1 MTKALSLAE
10 IASPLSPPRP
20 GAAGVPFLIA
30 GIAVF
35 SVQDLI
41 LKILS
46 GSYPLYEAMILRSL
60 TAAPLLLALA
70 HLNGGIGTLWTPAW
84 RRMLLRGFLLFVSY
98 AAFYLAIA
106 SLPLATTVALF
117 FTAPLFITVLSVPML
132 GEKVGP
138 RRWFAVLVGFA
149 GVLVMVRPGS
159 DVFDW
164 AAILA
169 LVAGLS
175 YAVSM
180 VTARS
185 MGSTETAPAL
195 AFWGNV
201 AFLACALALAAVFAS
216 GDYAGES
223 HPSLGFLTRAW
234 VTPSLRDLGL
244 MMLCGF
250 IAAAGLTLLTQAY
263 RLSPSSVVAPFEY
276 SAMIWGVLWGWLFW
290 RQLPDTE
297 GWTGILIIV
306 GAGLYVLY
314 REGRQKD

>member
-1 MTKALSLAE
+1 MAE
-10 IASPLSPPRP
+10 ASSPLSSSAS
-20 GAAGVPFLIA
+20 GAAGVPYLIV

-41 LKILS
+41 LKLLS

-60 TAAPLLLALA
+60 TAAPLLLMLA
-70 HLNGGIGTLWTPAW
+70 YLNGGLGTLFTPAW
-84 RRMLLRGFLLFVSY
+84 RKMLLRGFLLFASY

-117 FTAPLFITVLSVPML
+117 FTAPLFITVLSVPLL
-132 GEKVGP
+132 GEHVGP
-138 RRWFAVLVGFA
+138 RRWFAVLLGFG
-149 GVLVMVRPGS
+149 GVLFMVRPGS

-164 AAILA
+164 AALLA

-180 VTARS
+180 VTARR

-195 AFWGNV
+195 AFWGNI
-201 AFLACALALAAVFAS
+201 AFLACALALAAVF
-216 GDYAGES
+216 GRGEFAGES
-223 HPSLGFLTRAW
+223 HPSLGFLTRGW
-234 VTPSLRDLGL
+234 VAPGLRDLGL

-263 RLSPSSVVAPFEY
+263 RLSASSIVAPFEY
-276 SAMIWGVLWGWLFW
+276 SAMFWSVLWGWIFW
-290 RQLPDTE
+290 RQLPDAE

-314 REGRQKD
+314 REGRYAR

>member
-1 MTKALSLAE
+1 MAE
-10 IASPLSPPRP
+10 IASPLSPPRS
-20 GAAGVPFLIA
+20 GAAGIPFLIA

-41 LKILS
+41 LKLLS
-46 GSYPLYEAMILRSL
+46 GAYPLYEAMIFRSL
-60 TAAPLLLALA
+60 TAAPLLLLFA
-70 HLNGGIGTLWTPAW
+70 HLNGGLGTLFTPGW
-84 RRMLLRGFLLFVSY
+84 RKMLLRGFLLFASY

-106 SLPLATTVALF
+106 SLPLATTIALF
-117 FTAPLFITVLSVPML
+117 FTAPLFITVLSVPLL
-132 GEKVGP
+132 GEQVGP
-138 RRWFAVLVGFA
+138 RRWFAVIVGFA
-149 GVLVMVRPGS
+149 GVLFMVRPGS

-164 AAILA
+164 AALLA
-169 LVAGLS
+169 LIAGLA
-175 YAVSM
+175 YAISM

-201 AFLACALALAAVFAS
+201 AFLACALTLAAAFAS
-216 GDYAGES
+216 GDHAGES
-223 HPSLGFLTRAW
+223 HPSLGFLTRGW

-290 RQLPDTE
+290 RQLPDAE

-306 GAGLYVLY
+306 SAGLYVLY
-314 REGRQKD
+314 REGRQKG

>member
-1 MTKALSLAE
+1 MAD
-10 IASPLSPPRP
+10 IASPISSPRS
-20 GAAGVPFLIA
+20 GAAGVPYLIA

-41 LKILS
+41 LKLLS
-46 GSYPLYEAMILRSL
+46 GAYPLYEAMILRSL
-60 TAAPLLLALA
+60 TAAPLLLLLA
-70 HLNGGIGTLWTPAW
+70 HLNGGIGTLWTPGW
-84 RRMLLRGFLLFVSY
+84 RRMLLRGFLLFASY

-106 SLPLATTVALF
+106 SLPLATTIALF
-117 FTAPLFITVLSVPML
+117 FTAPLFITVLSVPLL
-132 GEKVGP
+132 GEHVGP

-149 GVLVMVRPGS
+149 GVIFMVRPGS

-164 AAILA
+164 AALLA
-169 LVAGLS
+169 LVAGLA

-180 VTARS
+180 VTARR
-185 MGSTETAPAL
+185 MGTTETAPAL

-201 AFLACALALAAVFAS
+201 AFLACALVLAAVFAS

-223 HPSLGFLTRAW
+223 HPSLGFLTRGW
-234 VTPSLRDLGL
+234 VTPTLRDLGL

-263 RLSPSSVVAPFEY
+263 RMSPSSVVAPFEY

-290 RQLPDTE
+290 GQLPDAE
-297 GWTGILIIV
+297 GWTGIVIIV
-306 GAGLYVLY
+306 SAGLYVLY
-314 REGRQKD
+314 REGRQAR

>member
-1 MTKALSLAE
+1 MVD
-10 IASPLSPPRP
+10 IASPISSPRS
-20 GAAGVPFLIA
+20 GAAGVPYLIA

-41 LKILS
+41 LKLLS
-46 GSYPLYEAMILRSL
+46 GAYPLYEAMILRSL
-60 TAAPLLLALA
+60 TAAPLLLLLA
-70 HLNGGIGTLWTPAW
+70 HLNGGIGTLWTPGW
-84 RRMLLRGFLLFVSY
+84 RRMLLRGFLLFASY

-106 SLPLATTVALF
+106 SLPLATTIALF
-117 FTAPLFITVLSVPML
+117 FTAPLFITVLSVPLL
-132 GEKVGP
+132 GEHVGP

-149 GVLVMVRPGS
+149 GVIFMVRPGS

-164 AAILA
+164 AALLA
-169 LVAGLS
+169 LVAGLA

-180 VTARS
+180 VTARR
-185 MGSTETAPAL
+185 MGTTETAPAL

-201 AFLACALALAAVFAS
+201 AFLACALVLAAVFAS

-223 HPSLGFLTRAW
+223 HPSLGFLTRGW
-234 VTPSLRDLGL
+234 VTPTLRDLGL

-263 RLSPSSVVAPFEY
+263 RMSPSSVVAPFEY

-290 RQLPDTE
+290 GQLPDAE
-297 GWTGILIIV
+297 GWTGIVIIV
-306 GAGLYVLY
+306 SAGLYVLY
-314 REGRQKD
+314 REGRQAR